1 MTTPAR
7 SAPPPPKPVPKP
19 GQVKVF
25 RSLYNYQA
33 QHSDELTFEE
43 GDLLYVTDMSN
54 KDWYKARCG
63 KKSGLIP
70 SNYIEQSAAQID
82 NPLHEASKRGNVDFL
97 KESLANLVSVNGL
110 DKSGSTPLYWASHG
124 GHIECVSI
132 LLGQPR
138 VEINTQN
145 KIGDTALHAAA
156 WKGHPEVVKMLLDKG
171 ARTNIKNNE
180 GKVAIDLASKDPQTA
195 ALLAPHTTRIDDE
208 DYLDDEDSD

>member
-25 RSLYNYQA
+25 KALYNYQA
-33 QHSDELTFEE
+33 QHRDELTFEE
-43 GDLLYVTDMSN
+43 GDLLYVTDMKN
-54 KDWYKARCG
+54 KDWYTAKCG
-63 KKSGLIP
+63 KKTGLIP
-70 SNYIEQSAAQID
+70 SNYIEQNMDPID

-124 GHIECVSI
+124 GHVECVKI

-138 VEINTQN
+138 VEVNSQN

-156 WKGHPEVVKMLLDKG
+156 WKGHAEVVRMLLAKG
-171 ARTNIKNNE
+171 ARTNIKNKAD
-180 GKVAIDLASKDPQTA
+180 KVAQDLAAKDPATA
-195 ALLAPHTTRIDDE
+195 ALLAPYTSRLDDE
-208 DYLDDEDSD
+208 DYLNDEDSD